1 MFKILFVSRYTTLY
15 FFFLNHF
22 VDVELTYNE
31 LHIFKRYNLINFDIS
46 YLLVK
51 SPQPK

>member
-1 MFKILFVSRYTTLY
+1 MFKILFVSSYTTLY
-15 FFFLNHF
+15 FFLNNF

-31 LHIFKRYNLINFDIS
+31 LHIFKRYLINFDIW
-46 YLLVK
+46 YVLVK